1 MSPIIR
7 FERSAVGATSVVE
20 NGRDGETAIG
30 QLYRLRQSDRME
42 GNMREYPWQ
51 AQYDA
56 AIRAPD
62 FLELIAAAKQ
72 KIYDRLEDYL
82 QQSQQVDASEMKAI
96 KKALRFL
103 GNAQHETATSKC
115 SSAIGWWY

>member
-1 MSPIIR
+1 MGP
-7 FERSAVGATSVVE
+7 FKVVDD
-20 NGRDGETAIG
+20 RDGEAAIG
-30 QLYRLRQSDRME
+30 QAHRMRQSDRME
-42 GNMREYPWQ
+42 GDMREYPWQ

-56 AIRAPD
+56 AIRTPD
-62 FLELIAAAKQ
+62 FLERIAAAKQ

-82 QQSQQVDASEMKAI
+82 QQRQQVDASEMKAI

>member
-1 MSPIIR
+1 
-7 FERSAVGATSVVE
+7 
-20 NGRDGETAIG
+20 
-30 QLYRLRQSDRME
+30 
-42 GNMREYPWQ
+42 MREYPWQ

-56 AIRAPD
+56 AIRTPD
-62 FLELIAAAKQ
+62 FLERIAAAKQ

-103 GNAQHETATSKC
+103 GNAQHDAAASKR
-115 SSAIGWWY
+115 SFAIGWWY